1 MRVALTGA
9 SGHLGQFI
17 ANDLLRRGCRVQAWQ
32 GAAPLPLGV
41 TGVPGRLG
49 QTRAAQAVCTGADL
63 LIHAALA
70 HIPGRFRGG
79 EGDDADGFVRANL
92 HGSLELL
99 RVARAVGV
107 NRAVVLSSRAVFD
120 GLDQDFVDD
129 DAPLRP
135 TTLYGAVKAALE
147 AFVSSLGRGEDWHV
161 AALRPTGVYG
171 VMQPMHASKWHGLIA
186 DARQGRLPATDRAT
200 TEVHG
205 VDLADAVWRL
215 AVDDRARGRIFNC
228 SDVTVTRREILAHAG
243 ITAPLPRATPPTRV
257 MTCQGL
263 HALGWRPG
271 SRPLLRT
278 TLREL
283 AAGERADA

>member
-9 SGHLGQFI
+9 SGYLGQFI
-17 ANDLLRRGCRVQAWQ
+17 ARDLLRRGCRVQAWR
-32 GAAPLPLGV
+32 GASPLPQGV

-49 QTRAAQAVCTGADL
+49 EPGAAQAVCAGADL

-70 HIPGRFRGG
+70 HNPGRFRGG
-79 EGDDADGFVRANL
+79 EGDDAEGFVRANL
-92 HGSLELL
+92 KGSLELL
-99 RVARAVGV
+99 RVAREAGV
-107 NRAVVLSSRAVFD
+107 ARAVVLSSRAVFD
-120 GLDQDFVDD
+120 GLDRDFVDD
-129 DAPLRP
+129 DAPVRP
-135 TTLYGAVKAALE
+135 TTLYGAVKTALE
-147 AFVSSLGRGEDWHV
+147 AFVSTLGLGEGWHV

-171 VMQPMHASKWHGLIA
+171 VRQPMHASKWHELIA
-186 DARQGRLPATDRAT
+186 EARHGRLPTTDRAT

-205 VDLADAVWRL
+205 ADVADAVWRL
-215 AVDDRARGRIFNC
+215 AVDDRASGRIFNC
-228 SDVTVTRREILAHAG
+228 SDVTVTRREILGLAG
-243 ITAPLPRATPPTRV
+243 LTAPLPRATPPSRV

-271 SRPLLRT
+271 GRPLLRE